1 MRRAKKFLFKV
12 HSWIGIQMGIL
23 FYIVCL
29 SGTLAT
35 LSHEMDYLFNP
46 AIRADPMD
54 RLAPRNLILDNFK
67 KAYPNGKIDLW
78 QRANEPYL
86 CDLIYKVENGARNYV
101 FANPYTGAIQG
112 EAQITFARFFR
123 DLHYYLFIPSQIG
136 HFIVLF
142 FGFQLLISL
151 GTALAFYKKWWRKLF
166 ELQTDK
172 GILVFFRSGHRLI
185 GLWTVPFTILFS
197 LTGIWYF
204 LERTDTANIS
214 TTSNPKRPKI
224 QLTTEEMEVRSYTF
238 DSMKIDYDLALQK
251 AEQAIPGMRAGD
263 ISPPKTYRDVIY
275 ITGFGKVPLVRAR
288 ANRVYVDPMTYE
300 VLAVQDAQ
308 HLGTVMYLN
317 DIADPMHFGYWGG
330 LTTKFIWFI
339 LGLGISSL
347 VFSGLYITAK
357 RKAIK
362 RKKKNQNPLGPWW
375 FINWGLIGIV
385 LFYMFHNLVNRYN
398 VSTST
403 IVGLAMGLIFLLFM
417 AWYLFFHKLRGHTN
431 QG

>member
-1 MRRAKKFLFKV
+1 
-12 HSWIGIQMGIL
+12 
-23 FYIVCL
+23 
-29 SGTLAT
+29 
-35 LSHEMDYLFNP
+35 
-46 AIRADPMD
+46 
-54 RLAPRNLILDNFK
+54 
-67 KAYPNGKIDLW
+67 
-78 QRANEPYL
+78 EPYL

-238 DSMKIDYDLALQK
+238 DPMKIDYDLALQK

-263 ISPPKTYRDVIY
+263 ISPPKTYRDVSY
-275 ITGFGKVPLVRAR
+275 IPGFGKVPLVRAR

-339 LGLGISSL
+339 LG
-347 VFSGLYITAK
+347 
-357 RKAIK
+357 
-362 RKKKNQNPLGPWW
+362 
-375 FINWGLIGIV
+375 
-385 LFYMFHNLVNRYN
+385 
-398 VSTST
+398 
-403 IVGLAMGLIFLLFM
+403 
-417 AWYLFFHKLRGHTN
+417 
-431 QG
+431 